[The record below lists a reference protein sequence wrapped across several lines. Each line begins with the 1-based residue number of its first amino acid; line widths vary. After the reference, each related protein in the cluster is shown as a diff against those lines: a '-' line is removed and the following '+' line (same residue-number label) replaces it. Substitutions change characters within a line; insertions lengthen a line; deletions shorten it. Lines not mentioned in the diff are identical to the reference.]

1 MMATLASR
9 TMGML
14 ALLSATV
21 QRHGAALAAERVAG
35 RESSEPALI
44 DPPLGAGAAPG
55 FLEYRADTGQFT
67 GTSLLDVIREDS
79 PRPPGCYAQAAPGP
93 RSGSPTR

>member
-55 FLEYRADTGQFT
+55 FLEYRANTGQFT
-67 GTSLLDVIREDS
+67 GTSLLDVFREDS
-79 PRPPGCYAQAAPGP
+79 PRSPRCYAQAAPGP
-93 RSGSPTR
+93 HSGSPTC